1 MGGAGWAG
9 GQPLT
14 VVVVIVVKNQVR
26 MILVDLTPAR
36 NTAVREASVAAQ
48 PWPATREAARVAP
61 ADPFFNWL
69 SVEFKQ
75 GVIFFKVR

>member
-14 VVVVIVVKNQVR
+14 VVVVIVVKNQIR

-48 PWPATREAARVAP
+48 PWPGTRGGYSRTCRPVLELVERRIQTRGS
-61 ADPFFNWL
+61 FFD
-69 SVEFKQ
+69 
-75 GVIFFKVR
+75 VR